1 MIYNLSRQDNIGGK
15 MAQQKENNTQEIAEK
30 DAMISLPLL
39 ALRNVVAIP
48 NAIIHIDVGRK
59 NSVAAAKYAFTE
71 GSDIILVAQK
81 NATEDTVDRRNLF
94 KIGTV
99 ATVRQIVK
107 TGKDEVRVVFD
118 CKCRGC
124 IGSRLTEKNSVIF
137 ADTLYIKEEKID
149 EYASE
154 KAAATLEKIRET
166 FEKVTAGMDDLSPE
180 VMLFVKTGT
189 RLGEVEDYIAE
200 NFPFR
205 FKEKQEILGTI
216 DQFERAEKIIAF
228 LLRADEIRETELEI
242 MRKVHI
248 RMEKHQ
254 SDFFLR
260 EQLKAIKEEL
270 GESDEY
276 YDEDDDLYD
285 LLDKSKMPDECFSS
299 LVKEVKKYYK
309 TPIGSQE
316 AAVIRTYIESCLEI
330 PWGKYSKESVDIKK
344 ARDILEKE
352 HFGLEKV
359 KERILETI
367 AVRQRFPNHKGQI
380 LCLVGPP
387 GTGKTSVAQSVAKAL
402 HRKFVRISLGGIND
416 ENEIRGHRRTYVAS
430 MPGKIIAGIKEAGT
444 MNPLMLLDEVD
455 KLGSDRRG
463 DPAAA
468 LLEVLDPEQ
477 NKTFK
482 DHYIDLPV
490 DLSDVFFITTANDA
504 AEIPAPL
511 LDRMDVIEL
520 TSYTYEEKLQ
530 IAKKHLVPKQLARH
544 GLKAS
549 ELKIDASALN
559 ELIMFYTREAGVRG
573 LEKQIAA
580 LCRKATKKM
589 IEEDCPKV
597 VISKKNIA
605 EYLGAR
611 KVIQDRIPSKDRTG
625 VVTGLAF
632 TSVGGEIMPL
642 EVNVMEG
649 TGKIELTGSLGDV
662 MKESAKA
669 AISYIRSNAAAL
681 GVSPTFYKDKDIHI
695 HAPEGAVPKDGPSAG
710 CAMATALYSQLSSK
724 PVRNDVAMTGE
735 ITIRGDV
742 LAIGGLKEKTMAA
755 YKAGVKTVIVP
766 KDNKPDISEIAQVV
780 RDNVDFVYA
789 DSVKDVFATALR

>member
-1 MIYNLSRQDNIGGK
+1 
-15 MAQQKENNTQEIAEK
+15 MAQIQAEK
-30 DAMISLPLL
+30 TVSTAKETQYKFDRIPVV
-39 ALRNVVAIP
+39 ALRNIVAFP
-48 NAIIHIDVGRK
+48 NAVIHVDIERK
-59 NSVAAAKYAFTE
+59 LSVNAVKYAFNDGT
-71 GSDIILVAQK
+71 DILLVAQK
-81 NATEDTVDRRNLF
+81 DAAAETVERDNLF
-94 KIGTV
+94 DTGV
-99 ATVRQIVK
+99 LATVNQIVK
-107 TGKDEVRVVFD
+107 TGKDVLRVAFD
-118 CKCRGC
+118 CKERG
-124 IGSRLTEKNSVIF
+124 RLGEELKESGQTMF
-137 ADTLYIKEEKID
+137 AERLPIEEKKLD
-149 EYASE
+149 EYESNE
-154 KAAATLEKIRET
+154 AAAILEEIRTVFNRISEEDT
-166 FEKVTAGMDDLSPE
+166 DLSPE
-180 VMLFVKTGT
+180 IELFVGT
-189 RLGEVEDYIAE
+189 NTDLGVVADYIAA
-200 NFPFR
+200 NYPFR
-205 FKEKQEILGTI
+205 ASEKQALLDAVDPIKRSEILLECLVRQI
-216 DQFERAEKIIAF
+216 DIKNIQSS
-228 LLRADEIRETELEI
+228 I
-242 MRKVHI
+242 MQKVHSRI
-248 RMEKHQ
+248 AKNQ
-254 SDFFLR
+254 ADFFLR

-270 GESDEY
+270 GDTEEY
-276 YDEDDDLYD
+276 YEDDDDDLYE
-285 LLDKSKMPDECFSS
+285 LLDKSKMPDECYNY
-299 LVKEVKKYYK
+299 LIKETKKYYK

-330 PWGKYSKESVDIKK
+330 PWGVYSKESADIEK
-344 ARDILEKE
+344 ARDVLEKD
-352 HFGLEKV
+352 HYGLEKV

-367 AVRQRFPNHKGQI
+367 AVKQRFPNHKGQI

-387 GTGKTSVAQSVAKAL
+387 GTGKTSIAQSVAKAL

-444 MNPLMLLDEVD
+444 MNPLMLLDEID

-482 DHYIDLPV
+482 DHYIDMPV
-490 DLSDVFFITTANDA
+490 DLSEVFFITTANDA
-504 AEIPAPL
+504 SEIPAPL

-530 IAKKHLVPKQLARH
+530 IAKKHLVPKQFAKH

-549 ELKIDASALN
+549 ELRIDASALN
-559 ELIMFYTREAGVRG
+559 EIIMFYTREAGVRG

-589 IEEDCPKV
+589 IEDNCDKV

-605 EYLGAR
+605 EYLGPR
-611 KVIQDRIPSKDRTG
+611 KVIQDKIPAKDRIG

-669 AISYIRSNAAAL
+669 AISYIRSNASSL
-681 GVSPTFYKDKDIHI
+681 GISPTFYKDRDIHI

-724 PVRNDVAMTGE
+724 PIKNDDAMTGE

-780 RDNVDFVYA
+780 RDNVAFVYA
-789 DSVKDVFATALR
+789 DSIKDVFAAALR

>member
-1 MIYNLSRQDNIGGK
+1 MVQN
-15 MAQQKENNTQEIAEK
+15 QKETSQTKTHEICGKTERAP
-30 DAMISLPLL
+30 II
-39 ALRNVVAIP
+39 ALRNIVAFPNTVV
-48 NAIIHIDVGRK
+48 HIDIERK
-59 NSVAAAKYAFTE
+59 NSVAAAKYAFNE
-71 GSDIILVAQK
+71 GVDVLLISQK
-81 NATEDTVDRRNLF
+81 NAEENDISEDNLF
-94 KIGTV
+94 ETGVFASVRSINRTGTDELRV
-99 ATVRQIVK
+99 A
-107 TGKDEVRVVFD
+107 FD
-118 CKCRGC
+118 CKCRGLR
-124 IGSRLTEKNSVIF
+124 GKTLEENNGVIF
-137 ADTLYIKEEKID
+137 TDAVRTAEEKID
-149 EYASE
+149 EYESDE
-154 KAAATLEKIRET
+154 AAAELEQIRKIVEN
-166 FEKVTAGMDDLSPE
+166 AGDNIDMDSPE
-180 VMLFVKTGT
+180 ALIFIETNTDLGT
-189 RLGEVEDYIAE
+189 VVDYVAG
-200 NFPFR
+200 NGFFR
-205 FKEKQEILGTI
+205 QKEKQELLDTA
-216 DQFERAEKIIAF
+216 DVFERAEKLLEF
-228 LLRADEIRETELEI
+228 LVRGIKVREKATEIVK
-242 MRKVHI
+242 KVQGRI
-248 RMEKHQ
+248 TKNQ
-254 SDFFLR
+254 TDFFLR
-260 EQLKAIKEEL
+260 EQIKAIKEEL

-276 YDEDDDLYD
+276 EDDDDDLYE
-285 LLDKSKMPDECFSS
+285 LLDKSKMPDECYNY
-299 LVKEVKKYYK
+299 LIKETKKYYK

-330 PWGKYSKESVDIKK
+330 PWGKYSKETVDIKK
-344 ARDILEKE
+344 ARDVLEKD
-352 HFGLEKV
+352 HYGLEKI

-367 AVRQRFPNHKGQI
+367 AVKQRFPNHKGQI

-387 GTGKTSVAQSVAKAL
+387 GTGKTSIAQSVAKAL

-444 MNPLMLLDEVD
+444 MNPLMLLDEID

-490 DLSDVFFITTANDA
+490 DLSEVFFITTANDA
-504 AEIPAPL
+504 SEIPAPL

-530 IAKKHLVPKQLARH
+530 IAKKHLVPKQLAKH

-549 ELKIDASALN
+549 ELRIEASALN
-559 ELIMFYTREAGVRG
+559 EIIMFYTREAGVRG

-589 IEEDCPKV
+589 IEDNCDKV

-605 EYLGAR
+605 EYLGPR
-611 KVIQDRIPSKDRTG
+611 KVIQDKIPAKDRIG

-669 AISYIRSNAAAL
+669 AISYIRSNATAL

-724 PVRNDVAMTGE
+724 PIKNDVAMTGE

-780 RDNVDFVYA
+780 RDNVTFVYA
-789 DSVKDVFATALR
+789 DSIKDVFAAALR

>member
-1 MIYNLSRQDNIGGK
+1 ML
-15 MAQQKENNTQEIAEK
+15 EK
-30 DAMISLPLL
+30 D
-39 ALRNVVAIP
+39 
-48 NAIIHIDVGRK
+48 H
-59 NSVAAAKYAFTE
+59 Y
-71 GSDIILVAQK
+71 
-81 NATEDTVDRRNLF
+81 
-94 KIGTV
+94 
-99 ATVRQIVK
+99 
-107 TGKDEVRVVFD
+107 
-118 CKCRGC
+118 
-124 IGSRLTEKNSVIF
+124 
-137 ADTLYIKEEKID
+137 
-149 EYASE
+149 
-154 KAAATLEKIRET
+154 
-166 FEKVTAGMDDLSPE
+166 
-180 VMLFVKTGT
+180 
-189 RLGEVEDYIAE
+189 
-200 NFPFR
+200 
-205 FKEKQEILGTI
+205 
-216 DQFERAEKIIAF
+216 
-228 LLRADEIRETELEI
+228 
-242 MRKVHI
+242 
-248 RMEKHQ
+248 
-254 SDFFLR
+254 
-260 EQLKAIKEEL
+260 
-270 GESDEY
+270 
-276 YDEDDDLYD
+276 
-285 LLDKSKMPDECFSS
+285 
-299 LVKEVKKYYK
+299 
-309 TPIGSQE
+309 
-316 AAVIRTYIESCLEI
+316 
-330 PWGKYSKESVDIKK
+330 
-344 ARDILEKE
+344 
-352 HFGLEKV
+352 GLEKV

-367 AVRQRFPNHKGQI
+367 AVKQRFPNHKGQI

-387 GTGKTSVAQSVAKAL
+387 GTGKTSIAQSVAKAL

-444 MNPLMLLDEVD
+444 MNPLMLLDEID

-482 DHYIDLPV
+482 DHYIDMPV
-490 DLSDVFFITTANDA
+490 DLSEVFFITTANDA
-504 AEIPAPL
+504 SEIPAPL

-530 IAKKHLVPKQLARH
+530 IAKKHLVPKQFAKH

-549 ELKIDASALN
+549 ELRIDASALN
-559 ELIMFYTREAGVRG
+559 EIIMFYTREAGVRG

-589 IEEDCPKV
+589 IEDNCDKV

-605 EYLGAR
+605 EYLGPR
-611 KVIQDRIPSKDRTG
+611 KVIQDKIPAKDRIG

-669 AISYIRSNAAAL
+669 AISYIRSNASSL
-681 GVSPTFYKDKDIHI
+681 GISPTFYKDRDIHI

-724 PVRNDVAMTGE
+724 PIKNDVAMTGE

-780 RDNVDFVYA
+780 RDNVAFVYA
-789 DSVKDVFATALR
+789 DSIKDVFAAALR